1 MRGVGGCSLLVWLF
15 LKVSPVEIEKGCS
28 SRGWGEGVKQL
39 VPRARRDEGKSW
51 TPPFSLG
58 VALSFSR
65 APFPGLWGIGNLY
78 SSIWDS
84 RAEIEARKFFVGE
97 PGPYWESVKGEEEG
111 RRGEERKGPSSAG
124 APAPTVSSALAPG
137 LAWSCLLQGG
147 VFPVP
152 PSPHRRPSALSPLS
166 PQITPGPTDPLFC
179 PLRWH
184 QHPPPN
190 PCQPAPPWG
199 SASCWPG
206 SRLPHGDAGGMVGRV
221 DGGGMLGSRRPPRPE
236 LRAQATDCFKRAH
249 QPCGGARFARER
261 A

>member
-1 MRGVGGCSLLVWLF
+1 M
-15 LKVSPVEIEKGCS
+15 ETEKGRS

-58 VALSFSR
+58 VALSFFR

-124 APAPTVSSALAPG
+124 APAPTALAPG

-147 VFPVP
+147 VFPMP
-152 PSPHRRPSALSPLS
+152 PSPHHRPSALSPLG
-166 PQITPGPTDPLFC
+166 PQLSPGPTDPLPC
-179 PLRWH
+179 
-184 QHPPPN
+184 PPPLA
-190 PCQPAPPWG
+190 PASSSQPLPAGPSLRLCQLLAWQQAAPRGCWRDGGESGRRGHAGFTQAFKAGAPSSGYRLLQTCASAPWG
-199 SASCWPG
+199 CQ
-206 SRLPHGDAGGMVGRV
+206 V
-221 DGGGMLGSRRPPRPE
+221 
-236 LRAQATDCFKRAH
+236 C
-249 QPCGGARFARER
+249 
-261 A
+261 

>member
-1 MRGVGGCSLLVWLF
+1 M
-15 LKVSPVEIEKGCS
+15 ETEKGCS
-28 SRGWGEGVKQL
+28 SWGWGEGVKQP
-39 VPRARRDEGKSW
+39 VPRARRDEGKRW

-58 VALSFSR
+58 VALSLSR
-65 APFPGLWGIGNLY
+65 SPFPGLWGIGNFS

-97 PGPYWESVKGEEEG
+97 PGPYWESVRAEEEG
-111 RRGEERKGPSSAG
+111 RRGEERKGPAAQG
-124 APAPTVSSALAPG
+124 LLLPPWVQRRPLPWPGPVS
-137 LAWSCLLQGG
+137 CRVG

-152 PSPHRRPSALSPLS
+152 PTPHRRPSALSPLGPRLS
-166 PQITPGPTDPLFC
+166 PGPPLTLFSI
-179 PLRWH
+179 PLLWH

-190 PCQPAPPWG
+190 PCWPAPPWG

-221 DGGGMLGSRRPPRPE
+221 DGGGTLGSRRPPRPE
-236 LRAQATDCFKRAH
+236 LRAQATDCFTPAH
-249 QPCGGARFARER
+249 QPRGGARFARER